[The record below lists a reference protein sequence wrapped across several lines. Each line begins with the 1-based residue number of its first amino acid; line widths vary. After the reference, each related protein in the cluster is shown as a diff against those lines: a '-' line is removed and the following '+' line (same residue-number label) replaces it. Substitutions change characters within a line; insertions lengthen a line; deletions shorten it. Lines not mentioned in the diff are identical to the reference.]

1 MRVSTEI
8 LISVLRIAAAE
19 EDSEVNKSKF
29 IMAAD
34 RLGELNARIKRL
46 EEELMDT
53 KNEYAVL
60 VADVVLRDDKL
71 ERIEQ
76 LERSYA
82 AKDEQ
87 LCNLLEICRSNG
99 IEVSSQDLING
110 REVQ

>member
-53 KNEYAVL
+53 KNNYAVL

-71 ERIEQ
+71 ERIKQ
-76 LERSYA
+76 LEDRIERASIEFFRDRSDGQVA
-82 AKDEQ
+82 
-87 LCNLLEICRSNG
+87 
-99 IEVSSQDLING
+99 SSMLSILGEERNKP
-110 REVQ
+110 

>member
-8 LISVLRIAAAE
+8 LISVLRIAADE
-19 EDSEVNKSKF
+19 EDGQVNKSKF

-82 AKDEQ
+82 AKDDQ

-110 REVQ
+110 KEEA